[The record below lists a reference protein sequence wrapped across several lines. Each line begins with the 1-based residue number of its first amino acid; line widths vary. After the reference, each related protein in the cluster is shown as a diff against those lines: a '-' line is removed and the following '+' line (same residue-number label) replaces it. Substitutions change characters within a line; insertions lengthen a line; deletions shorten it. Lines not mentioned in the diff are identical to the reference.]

1 MELDLHTRVNHKIF
15 RSYFAEKIEAGQE
28 KLTDWNRYYHQVK
41 LFEIGSESIESI
53 IEENVKH
60 FLKSLKNHFTEQL
73 EVFFEFRDLVCNS
86 IFNLL
91 VVQRIIHTYGN
102 NYSLS
107 YSYIADIHRL
117 TGDWVKYYHLCR
129 ILQKELNVE
138 KRENIESR
146 LRGLVDIPR
155 LMTLDTLAEYQ
166 LALDNYYLALQMHR
180 EGQIYRDNMKNMIY
194 LEDDYNDSLYHFGAA
209 LERAK
214 INAGVIE
221 KNINF
226 LKKERKLASRYKY
239 STYIGQ
245 DSHSSQ
251 AGKE

>member
-1 MELDLHTRVNHKIF
+1 
-15 RSYFAEKIEAGQE
+15 
-28 KLTDWNRYYHQVK
+28 
-41 LFEIGSESIESI
+41 
-53 IEENVKH
+53 
-60 FLKSLKNHFTEQL
+60 
-73 EVFFEFRDLVCNS
+73 VFFEFRDLVCNS